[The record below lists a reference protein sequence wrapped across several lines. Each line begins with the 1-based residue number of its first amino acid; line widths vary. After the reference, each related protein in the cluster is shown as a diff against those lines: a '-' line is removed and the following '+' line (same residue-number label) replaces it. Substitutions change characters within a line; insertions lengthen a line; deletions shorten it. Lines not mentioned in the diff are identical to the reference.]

1 MKTKIQAVCGFGVG
15 SSMMLKMNIEKIAK
29 ENGYDVDV
37 FCGDVTTCTANK
49 CDVIFTSKELGARI
63 TERAQVPVVILN
75 NFMNKKEVE
84 EKVLAYL
91 ETL

>member
-29 ENGYDVDV
+29 DNGYDVDV
-37 FCGDVTTCTANK
+37 FCGDITTAASNQ
-49 CDVIFTSKELGARI
+49 CDVIFTSRELGARL
-63 TERAQVPVVILN
+63 TDRAKVPVIILN
-75 NFMNKKEVE
+75 NFMNKQEVE

-91 ETL
+91 KEL

>member
-1 MKTKIQAVCGFGVG
+1 MKPKIQAVCGFGVG

-29 ENGYDVDV
+29 EHGYDVEV
-37 FCGDVTTCTANK
+37 FCGDITTSTSNQ
-49 CDVIFTSKELGARI
+49 CDVIFTSKELGDRI
-63 TERAQVPVVILN
+63 TERANVPVVILN

-91 ETL
+91 KAL

>member
-1 MKTKIQAVCGFGVG
+1 MKPKIQAVCGFGVG

-29 ENGYDVDV
+29 EHGYDVHV
-37 FCGDVTTCTANK
+37 FCGDVATSTANQ
-49 CDVIFTSKELGARI
+49 CDVIFTSKDLGNRI
-63 TERAQVPVVILN
+63 VQRATVPVIILN
-75 NFMNKKEVE
+75 NFMDKKEIE

>member
-1 MKTKIQAVCGFGVG
+1 MKQRIQAVCGFGVG

-29 ENGYDVDV
+29 EHGYEVDV
-37 FCGDVTTCTANK
+37 FCGDITTCTANE
-49 CDVIFTSKELGARI
+49 CNVIFTSKELGARI
-63 TERAQVPVVILN
+63 TERAKVPVIILN

-91 ETL
+91 QEQ